1 MLNWT
6 SSLSIWEKPN
16 RVLLLSHH
24 LRSSWLLHRR
34 LSTRFMVID
43 ISVIIWTILSI
54 CTRRSM
60 GLWRMMD
67 MRLFSQVEC
76 YSPVL
81 ESLVRHYSIDGFLL
95 HMMHVCI
102 FSRGSRFEHTQF
114 LHQKAP
120 WPEDIK
126 GLMHSPFS
134 VLKSVWDGSRCNRW
148 IASND
153 LLREKWRLL
162 TRTESHKK
170 DLTSSRT
177 KWRKASESVSSMNV
191 FGSIVSLLYL
201 FNVHFSNMFIE
212 IYVSCNLLH

>member
-1 MLNWT
+1 
-6 SSLSIWEKPN
+6 IKPIHVELDIKF

-24 LRSSWLLHRR
+24 LRSSWLLHWR
-34 LSTRFMVID
+34 LSTRIMVMD

-95 HMMHVCI
+95 HMMH
-102 FSRGSRFEHTQF
+102 HTQF

-120 WPEDIK
+120 WPGDIK

-134 VLKSVWDGSRCNRW
+134 VLKVPHR
-148 IASND
+148 
-153 LLREKWRLL
+153 
-162 TRTESHKK
+162 
-170 DLTSSRT
+170 
-177 KWRKASESVSSMNV
+177 SMDC
-191 FGSIVSLLYL
+191 GQ
-201 FNVHFSNMFIE
+201 E
-212 IYVSCNLLH
+212 G